1 MTIKNHFNLSTIL
14 SSFLIIAFIKSTI
27 SVTVYAQKKPSY
39 SCSHNIFIAKIDV
52 EFSEIPSKE
61 TITFRMFLS
70 YPSKFEVKCLLNY
83 AEYKLYCSRT
93 LSDENDEVPPMLQ
106 LPYSFPKLEN
116 ITWDYD
122 SFLNNIYRQVYIPD
136 ETCEEENTELNWD
149 SVGKINYLENGNCKP
164 AKTII
169 SNIHYYYF
177 DIFINFSKGNIIKN
191 LNTGSIELLQEIWI
205 PLLPNIEN
213 KKNKESPTYEREFP
227 FAYCSSDNKI
237 TIKNMLNFKL
247 TCNIPIQYYNEF
259 KGIIKI
265 KQFFDIFFV
274 KINDK
279 GIKLISTFI
288 STAQNEIIT
297 FGEGTKGIIC
307 PNIPIF
313 IIESSK
319 DGIIMDN
326 FNPTTNEYIFNLQG
340 TLTNGYYLFKNGT
353 TIELGETYKDINFYL
368 LIQDNLYKSLNI
380 YKSRSIG
387 DVLVKCKLPKGTEY
401 DVKNEAI
408 ISCKGKKDNLAEKN
422 NNVDIIINWELK
434 ENNNLGNIIIIWPF
448 EYGGSV
454 KKKNIFAYEL
464 KGLSIRQKDY
474 GCRNNNFY
482 FYVYLYNIGYEPKI
496 SFELPMLAPNK
507 NAECKIFNQ
516 KTLKCNLNLN
526 HMKISKGYKIT
537 LPKPGEIKEIYS
549 SGNIIKFIMA
559 DYSQINNDHDYYVVA
574 KEACGDYMM
583 VGTFKDMGM
592 SHEGSVGITIV
603 LILFFILSSLGM
615 IAYCVYR
622 LKLRYKRGKK
632 LTSAEETKTVPNTT
646 QI

>member
-1 MTIKNHFNLSTIL
+1 MSIKNNFNLSTIL
-14 SSFLIIAFIKSTI
+14 SLFLIITFIQSTI
-27 SVTVYAQKKPSY
+27 SVTIYAQKKPSY
-39 SCSHNIFIAKIDV
+39 SCQHNIFTVEIDV
-52 EFSEIPSKE
+52 KFSEKPSKE
-61 TITFRMFLS
+61 IIPFKMFLS
-70 YPSKFEVKCLLNY
+70 HPSKFEVKCLLTF
-83 AEYKLYCSRT
+83 AENEIYCSRT
-93 LSDENDEVPPMLQ
+93 LSDENDEIPSMLQ
-106 LPYSFPKLEN
+106 LPYPFPILED
-116 ITWDYD
+116 ITWNYD
-122 SFLNNIYRQVYIPD
+122 SFLNKVYRQVYMPD
-136 ETCEEENTELNWD
+136 KSCEEENTELNWD
-149 SVGKINYLENGNCKP
+149 SVGKINILENGICKP
-164 AKTII
+164 AKSII

-237 TIKNMLNFKL
+237 TKNNLANFKL
-247 TCNIPIQYYNEF
+247 TCNIPIQYNSEF
-259 KGIIKI
+259 KGKIKI
-265 KQFFDIFFV
+265 KQFFDLFYV
-274 KINDK
+274 KINDNE
-279 GIKLISTFI
+279 IKLISTFI
-288 STAQNEIIT
+288 STTQDEIIT
-297 FGEGTKGIIC
+297 FGEGKHGIIC

-313 IIESSK
+313 TIDSSK
-319 DGIIMDN
+319 DGIKMDN
-326 FNPTTNEYIFNLQG
+326 FNPATNEYIFNLQG
-340 TLTNGYYLFKNGT
+340 TLTNGYYVFKNGT
-353 TIELGETYKDINFYL
+353 TVGLGETYKDINFNL

-401 DVKNEAI
+401 DEKNEAI
-408 ISCKGKKDNLAEKN
+408 ISCRGKKDNLAEKN
-422 NNVDIIINWELK
+422 NNVDIVINWELK
-434 ENNNLGNIIIIWPF
+434 ENNNFWNIIIIWPF

-464 KGLSIRQKDY
+464 KGLSIRQTDY
-474 GCRNNNFY
+474 GCKNNNFY

-574 KEACGDYMM
+574 KEACGDNMM

-592 SHEGSVGITIV
+592 SHEGSVSVTIV
-603 LILFFILSSLGM
+603 LILFVILSSLGM
-615 IAYCVYR
+615 IAYCIYR
-622 LKLRYKRGKK
+622 VQLRFKRGKK
-632 LTSAEETKTVPNTT
+632 LITAEENKTIPNTSK
-646 QI
+646 I